1 MRAKYHFST
10 SIPFAGIA
18 YFFSKDYYLSA
29 AVLLSH
35 IFIDL
40 DHLYDYAYYAYEKK
54 EKISVKNFFE
64 VCYNRK
70 LEKIYLILHSY
81 EIFAIISIAVL
92 YIKNSILNGIL
103 IGGLTHL
110 ALDSIFNG
118 NRRYSYLLTYRV
130 IKKFSADS
138 FYEKSSSCKTV

>member
-1 MRAKYHFST
+1 MRAKYHLIT
-10 SIPFAGIA
+10 SVPVSGIA
-18 YFFSKDYYLSA
+18 YFFSKDYFLSA

-40 DHLYDYAYYAYEKK
+40 DHLFDYCYYSYIKK

-70 LEKIYLILHSY
+70 LEKIFLILHSY
-81 EIFAIISIAVL
+81 ELFAIISTASMFLINPV
-92 YIKNSILNGIL
+92 INGII

-110 ALDSIFNG
+110 ALDSVFNG
-118 NRRYSYLLTYRV
+118 NRRYSYFLTYRI
-130 IKKFSADS
+130 IKKFSAES